1 MRIGVFDSGIG
12 GLTVLKELMKYHP
25 EQDYIY
31 FGDTKNLPYGTKS
44 KEELLSVA
52 SKVVEFLIEQGSQI
66 IFIACGTVSSN
77 IYQELSSKYDIP
89 IVNIIDATVAEMKRR
104 KITDLAV
111 IATPATIN
119 SHIFK
124 DKLCDINVMEIS
136 CSQFVPI
143 IENKRDSKLKQIY
156 IEQYLKDVKREEI
169 KDLVLGCTHYPLL
182 EKDIK
187 NYLGDI
193 NCYNMGTILAVN
205 TYLKPGNKS
214 LNIYFSHNYDGL
226 KDKVNEILEQKVVI
240 IEQEV

>member
-143 IENKRDSKLKQIY
+143 IENKIDSKLKPIY
-156 IEQYLKDVKREEI
+156 IEQYLKDVKREGI

>member
-89 IVNIIDATVAEMKRR
+89 IVNIIDATIAEMKRR

-143 IENKRDSKLKQIY
+143 IENKIDSKLKQIY
-156 IEQYLKDVKREEI
+156 IEQYLKDVKREGI

-182 EKDIK
+182 EKDIQ

>member
-1 MRIGVFDSGIG
+1 VK
-12 GLTVLKELMKYHP
+12 TE
-25 EQDYIY
+25 
-31 FGDTKNLPYGTKS
+31 
-44 KEELLSVA
+44 
-52 SKVVEFLIEQGSQI
+52 
-66 IFIACGTVSSN
+66 
-77 IYQELSSKYDIP
+77 
-89 IVNIIDATVAEMKRR
+89 
-104 KITDLAV
+104 
-111 IATPATIN
+111 
-119 SHIFK
+119 
-124 DKLCDINVMEIS
+124 
-136 CSQFVPI
+136 
-143 IENKRDSKLKQIY
+143 QIY
-156 IEQYLKDVKREEI
+156 IEQYLKDVKREGI

>member
-89 IVNIIDATVAEMKRR
+89 IVNIIDATVR
-104 KITDLAV
+104 K
-111 IATPATIN
+111 
-119 SHIFK
+119 
-124 DKLCDINVMEIS
+124 
-136 CSQFVPI
+136 
-143 IENKRDSKLKQIY
+143 
-156 IEQYLKDVKREEI
+156 
-169 KDLVLGCTHYPLL
+169 
-182 EKDIK
+182 
-187 NYLGDI
+187 
-193 NCYNMGTILAVN
+193 
-205 TYLKPGNKS
+205 
-214 LNIYFSHNYDGL
+214 
-226 KDKVNEILEQKVVI
+226 
-240 IEQEV
+240 

>member
-143 IENKRDSKLKQIY
+143 IENKIDSKLKQIY
-156 IEQYLKDVKREEI
+156 VEQYLKDVKREGI

-182 EKDIK
+182 EKDIQ

>member
-143 IENKRDSKLKQIY
+143 IENKIDSKLKQIY
-156 IEQYLKDVKREEI
+156 IEQYLKDVKREGI